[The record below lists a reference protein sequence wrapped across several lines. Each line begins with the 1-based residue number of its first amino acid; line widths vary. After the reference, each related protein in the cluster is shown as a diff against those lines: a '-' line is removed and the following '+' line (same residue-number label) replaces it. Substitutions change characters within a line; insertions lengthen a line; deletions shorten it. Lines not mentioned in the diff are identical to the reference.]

1 MHVVV
6 LTPFFPPMASGA
18 GKYVANVAE
27 GLTLTGHRVTVLMS
41 QGAPG
46 VSSYRGVRV
55 ETVRSKIR
63 GMTSVMMAVRAMTI
77 HRRDPVDLVVAG
89 LAHPT
94 GVVGLLAAMVIG
106 RPSAVIACGE
116 EVTVGRTSRVAR
128 WCLWLTFKRAR
139 AVIAISEFTRNEVI
153 AMGGLPARCSVVAP
167 GIDPEHFTVD
177 RSRDRATVR
186 ERLGLEGCQ
195 IVLTVARLE
204 DRKGHDVV
212 LDAVRRLVA
221 DHPGVHYLIV
231 GQGDATRLREMAARW
246 QVSDRLTI
254 ISDVGDDELPQM
266 YAAADIFAM
275 TSRRGPEGEVDGF
288 GIVYLEAAASAL
300 ACIAGSL
307 GGCRDAVADGV
318 TGWCV
323 DPTDPEAVAVALK
336 SVLDDVDTSTRMG
349 ERGRE
354 RVLSSFTKARAGSLV
369 VEMLEACASTH
380 DSRGR
385 SVGS

>member
-1 MHVVV
+1 
-6 LTPFFPPMASGA
+6 
-18 GKYVANVAE
+18 
-27 GLTLTGHRVTVLMS
+27 
-41 QGAPG
+41 
-46 VSSYRGVRV
+46 
-55 ETVRSKIR
+55 
-63 GMTSVMMAVRAMTI
+63 
-77 HRRDPVDLVVAG
+77 
-89 LAHPT
+89 
-94 GVVGLLAAMVIG
+94 
-106 RPSAVIACGE
+106 
-116 EVTVGRTSRVAR
+116 
-128 WCLWLTFKRAR
+128 
-139 AVIAISEFTRNEVI
+139 
-153 AMGGLPARCSVVAP
+153 
-167 GIDPEHFTVD
+167 
-177 RSRDRATVR
+177 
-186 ERLGLEGCQ
+186 
-195 IVLTVARLE
+195 
-204 DRKGHDVV
+204 
-212 LDAVRRLVA
+212 
-221 DHPGVHYLIV
+221 
-231 GQGDATRLREMAARW
+231 MAARW